1 MPFDLGKAKML
12 MYHPAFD
19 ANHCLYRIVSILHAT
34 GDAPISWPLLRM
46 LDFYYLFPSQLKN
59 IKPWPSE
66 IRKLKAQVMKI
77 PDQFEDLSNPAR
89 TFFELETFQKTAT
102 LELIAKGVLSKSSFD
117 KGIMELEPD
126 SLPSAYTTLLDLDD
140 FLKSD
145 AFEVITKGLPSTKL
159 SGSNGLKSRT
169 GLMEYVYDL

>member
-1 MPFDLGKAKML
+1 ML

-34 GDAPISWPLLRM
+34 EDVPISWSLLRM

-59 IKPWPSE
+59 IKPWPRE
-66 IRKLKAQVMKI
+66 IQKLKAQAMKI
-77 PDQFEDLSNPAR
+77 PDQFEDLTNPAR
-89 TFFELETFQKTAT
+89 TFFELQPFQKTAM

-126 SLPSAYTTLLDLDD
+126 SLPSAYTALLDTDD

-145 AFEVITKGLPSTKL
+145 VFKVITKGLPSAEFN
-159 SGSNGLKSRT
+159 GSSGLKSRS
-169 GLMEYVYDL
+169 GLMEYVYDI

>member
-1 MPFDLGKAKML
+1 ML

-34 GDAPISWPLLRM
+34 ADRQISWPLLRM

-66 IRKLKAQVMKI
+66 IRKLKAQVTKV
-77 PDQFEDLSNPAR
+77 PEQFEDLTNPAR
-89 TFFELETFQKTAT
+89 TFFELEPFQKTAT
-102 LELIAKGVLSKSSFD
+102 LELIAKGVISKSSFD

-126 SLPSAYTTLLDLDD
+126 SLPSAYTALLDTDV

-145 AFEVITKGLPSTKL
+145 AFEIITKGLPKTKFN
-159 SGSNGLKSRT
+159 GSNGLKFRS
-169 GLMEYVYDL
+169 GLMEYIYDL